1 MKQHIQQLL
10 QTALQTLQTQGI
22 IEYNP
27 NETIHLEHTRD
38 KQHGDFAT
46 NIALSLAKQAKCKPR
61 DLAEKI
67 VAHLPAS
74 DLILKTEIAGPG
86 FINFFLVP
94 HAWHSVVKTVLEQ
107 GNKYGHSKIGNSQRI
122 LVEFVSSNPTGPLHV
137 GHGRGAAYGASLCNL
152 LDAIGC
158 DVYREYYV
166 NDGGRQM
173 DILATS
179 VWLRYLEAYGET
191 ITFPSNGYKG
201 LYVKDIARA
210 VKEEF
215 GEEFRSSAADIFKDI
230 PPDEPEGGD
239 KEIHIDALIYKAKT
253 FLGPQNYR
261 IVFDA
266 ALKTILDDIGDDL
279 AEFNVY
285 YQNWFSERS
294 LIEDGTF
301 ERTIDKLK
309 YSGHTYERDG
319 ALWFNSTAFGDD
331 KDRVLLRENGQPTYF
346 AVDASYRLKIFDRG
360 FTHIINVLGSDHH
373 GYVPR
378 IRAVIQALDHD
389 PALLTVPM
397 VQFAVLYRGKERV
410 QMSTRS
416 GEFVTLR
423 ELREEVGVDA
433 ARFFYVLRKA
443 EQHMDFDLELAKSQ
457 SSDNPVYYVQYAH
470 ARICSVHRQLSEKG
484 LQWDQAIGLQ
494 ALTLLTEPHEIT
506 LLGLLNRYPEIIE
519 QAATNYEPHIL
530 AHFLRDLANGFHT
543 YYNSHQFLVDDV
555 QLRNARLA
563 LIFATKQVLANG
575 LKLLGVS
582 APEIM

>member
-10 QTALQTLQTQGI
+10 KTALQALHDQGT
-22 IEYNP
+22 IEHNP
-27 NETIHLEHTRD
+27 DEAIHLEHTRD
-38 KQHGDFAT
+38 KQHGDFAS

-67 VAHLPAS
+67 AANLPVS
-74 DLILKTEIAGPG
+74 DLVLKTEIAGPG

-107 GNKYGHSKIGNSQRI
+107 GSQYGHSKTGNNQRI

-152 LDAIGC
+152 LEAIGC

-179 VWLRYLEAYGET
+179 VWLRYLEAYGEVL
-191 ITFPSNGYKG
+191 TFPSNGYKG
-201 LYVKDIARA
+201 LYVKDIARV
-210 VKEEF
+210 VKETF
-215 GEEFRSSAADIFKDI
+215 GEEFRCSAADVFKDI
-230 PPDEPEGGD
+230 PLDEPEGGD
-239 KEIHIDALIYKAKT
+239 KETHIDALINKAKNL
-253 FLGPQNYR
+253 LGPKNYR

-266 ALKTILDDIGDDL
+266 ALKTILDDIRDDL
-279 AEFNVY
+279 VEFNVH

-294 LIEDGTF
+294 LIEDGTL

-309 YSGHTYERDG
+309 YSNHTYERDG

-346 AVDASYRLKIFDRG
+346 AADAAYRLNIFERG

-378 IRAVIQALDHD
+378 IRAVIQALDYD
-389 PALLTVPM
+389 PSLLTVPM
-397 VQFAVLYRGKERV
+397 VQFAVLYRGKERA

-423 ELREEVGVDA
+423 ELREEVGTDA

-470 ARICSVHRQLSEKG
+470 ARICSVQRQLNEKNM
-484 LQWDQAIGLQ
+484 QWDQTKGLE
-494 ALTLLTEPHEIT
+494 ALALLTEPHEIA
-506 LLGLLNRYPEIIE
+506 LLGLLNRYPELLE
-519 QAATNYEPHIL
+519 QAALNYEPHTL

-543 YYNSHQFLVDDV
+543 YYNSHQFLVEDV

-582 APEIM
+582 APEMM